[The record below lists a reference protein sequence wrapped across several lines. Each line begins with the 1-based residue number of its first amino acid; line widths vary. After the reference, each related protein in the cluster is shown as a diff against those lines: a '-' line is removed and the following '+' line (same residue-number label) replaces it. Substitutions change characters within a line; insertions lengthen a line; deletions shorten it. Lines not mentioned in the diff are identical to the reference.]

1 MGTSFTLQLVRIP
14 ADMGTVC
21 KAFIFLTLVSIV
33 SCFAGSS
40 SSSRV
45 RRSPHGSYYYP
56 VRYTYPTYTYPTY
69 SYSYTYPYTYTYPLT
84 YTNPITHTHHT
95 SHSHNL
101 VNSLYS
107 YSSLLWGRRRRR
119 SAEDIRDQLN

>member
-40 SSSRV
+40 SRV

-56 VRYTYPTYTYPTY
+56 VRYTYPTYTYPSY

-84 YTNPITHTHHT
+84 YTNPIRHTHHT
-95 SHSHNL
+95 THTHNL
-101 VNSLYS
+101 VNSLYT
-107 YSSLLWGRRRRR
+107 YSSLLWGRRKR
-119 SAEDIRDQLN
+119 SAA